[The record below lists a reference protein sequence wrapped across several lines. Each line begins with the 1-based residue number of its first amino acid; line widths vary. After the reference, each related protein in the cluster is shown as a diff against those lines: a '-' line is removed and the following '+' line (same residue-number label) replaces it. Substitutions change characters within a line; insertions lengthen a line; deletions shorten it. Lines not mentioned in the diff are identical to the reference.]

1 MAFFPSNLAE
11 FVKLPLGLPI
21 DPVQPADYTG
31 LRNEILAIE
40 TELGVNPAGDVPTLA
55 ARLGVQFASGGG
67 WKGFEFGTI
76 TNSFATAQTIT
87 FTGGRFTA
95 APQLLAINST
105 GFASAGEPAIFYSG
119 EESETSAQ
127 LFAYDR
133 SGGFS
138 TVSATVLW
146 MAYAPA
152 VDGNDTEGAEAVGGG
167 GGIPPA
173 GVDPDAQVVA
183 NRPYYF
189 DSSRQRWVSYETRE
203 FHWEANAN
211 AIVASRYFGKGSH
224 SADWGMIPILE
235 DMVLIEIA
243 VYIDSGT
250 VTSSSSVEL
259 RSSDATITGS
269 SLALAG
275 TGVTSKTD
283 FNLSIPAGSNLQA
296 YLNRGGS
303 DSINV
308 PGMYARLKYV
318 R

>member
-1 MAFFPSNLAE
+1 MAFFPSDLAE

-31 LRNEILAIE
+31 LRNEILAIQE
-40 TELGVNPAGDVPTLA
+40 ELGVNPAGDVPTLA
-55 ARLGVQFASGGG
+55 ARLGVQFATGGG

-95 APQLLAINST
+95 APQVLAINST

-138 TVSATVLW
+138 SVSATVLW

-189 DSSRQRWVSYETRE
+189 DSSRQRWVSYETVE
-203 FHWEANAN
+203 LVWTANAT
-211 AIVASRYFGKGSH
+211 AIVASRYLDNGATLASNGP
-224 SADWGMIPILE
+224 IPITE
-235 DMVLIEIA
+235 EMVVVELA
-243 VYIDSGT
+243 VLNSG
-250 VTSSSSVEL
+250 TSSSSSSAEL
-259 RSSDATITGS
+259 RSSGSTITGANV
-269 SLALAG
+269 SLTTAG
-275 TGVTSKTD
+275 TIASASMNVEIPTSTQ
-283 FNLSIPAGSNLQA
+283 LQA
-296 YLNRGGS
+296 YLTRGGS
-303 DSINV
+303 DSIDYPV
-308 PGMYARLKYV
+308 LRAKLKYV